1 MSINQSEV
9 QKYWE
14 IFAVLANGGDHL
26 DGSQAASVLKNSG
39 LNDVQLEKV
48 WDLADIDNDGRLDF
62 EEFCVAMKLIYN
74 VLGGEAAD
82 IPNRLPDYLVPESKS
97 HLVAATQALSKTAPK
112 IETPVEEDDTP
123 GLRDGFDWY
132 MSPADKG
139 KYEAIYSANVDR
151 HGQVTFAAL
160 DDLYSSLDVPDTD
173 IRFAWNLV
181 NPNADLTVGKD
192 QALAFLHMLNQRN
205 EGYRIPRSVPA
216 SLRASFEKNQIN
228 YSVSSVKLGS
238 GGERAPLGGSTS
250 KKNAFAEGYL
260 DRLGLGG
267 RTGGY
272 KTSGTDFTASKEQD
286 WEEVRLKRQL
296 AELES
301 KIKDAESAA
310 SKRAARGADGS
321 RNSKAALV
329 RRELEQML
337 DYKRRE
343 LRDLE
348 EGKGSAQGGASLA
361 SARDDLELMKQQV
374 EALESHLAQRNDVL
388 EDLRRQIDDEKARR

>member
-14 IFAVLANGGDHL
+14 IFAVLANGGSHL

-39 LNDVQLEKV
+39 LNDTQLEKV

-74 VLGGEAAD
+74 VLGGESPD
-82 IPNRLPDYLVPESKS
+82 IPDRLPDYLVPESKA
-97 HLVAATQALSKTAPK
+97 HLVAATQALTKTAPK

-123 GLRDGFDWY
+123 GLKDGFDWY

-139 KYEAIYSANVDR
+139 RYEAIYSANVDR

-160 DDLYSSLDVPDTD
+160 DDLYNSLDVPDSD

-181 NPNADLTVGKD
+181 NPNADLTIGKD

-205 EGYRIPRSVPA
+205 DGYRIPRSVPA

-228 YSVSSVKLGS
+228 YTISSVKLRNGDAPSGS
-238 GGERAPLGGSTS
+238 STS

-267 RTGGY
+267 RSSY
-272 KTSGTDFTASKEQD
+272 KPSGTDFTASKEQD

-296 AELES
+296 ADLET
-301 KIKDAESAA
+301 KIKESEAA
-310 SKRAARGADGS
+310 AQKRSARGADGS
-321 RNSKAALV
+321 RSSKAALV
-329 RRELEQML
+329 KRELEQML

-348 EGKGSAQGGASLA
+348 EGRGSAQGGASLA
-361 SARDDLELMKQQV
+361 SARSDLEVMKQQID
-374 EALESHLAQRNDVL
+374 ALEAHLSQRNSVL
-388 EDLRRQIDDEKARR
+388 EDLRRQIDDARR

>member
-26 DGSQAASVLKNSG
+26 DGNQAASVLKNSG
-39 LNDVQLEKV
+39 LNDGQLEKV

-82 IPNRLPDYLVPESKS
+82 IPDILPDYLVPESKA
-97 HLVAATQALSKTAPK
+97 HLVAATQAITMTAPK
-112 IETPVEEDDTP
+112 IEIPQEEDDTP
-123 GLRDGFDWY
+123 GLKDGFDWY

-139 KYEAIYSANVDR
+139 KYEAIYGANVDR
-151 HGQVTFAAL
+151 HGQVTFAGL
-160 DDLYSSLDVPDTD
+160 DDLYDALDVPDTD

-181 NPNADLTVGKD
+181 NPNADLSIGKD

-228 YSVSSVKLGS
+228 YSVSSVKLGAQNGS
-238 GGERAPLGGSTS
+238 GSERASSTS

-267 RTGGY
+267 RTSY
-272 KTSGTDFTASKEQD
+272 KPTGTDFTVSKEQD

-296 AELES
+296 ADLEA
-301 KIKDAESAA
+301 KMKDAEGAA
-310 SKRAARGADGS
+310 QKRAARGADGS

-348 EGKGSAQGGASLA
+348 DGKGSAQGGASLA
-361 SARDDLELMKQQV
+361 SARSDLELMKQQID
-374 EALESHLAQRNDVL
+374 ALESHLAQRNDVL
-388 EDLRRQIDDEKARR
+388 DDLRRQIDDAKRR

>member
-39 LNDVQLEKV
+39 LNDAQLERV

-62 EEFCVAMKLIYN
+62 EEFC
-74 VLGGEAAD
+74 EASD
-82 IPNRLPDYLVPESKS
+82 IPDRLPDYLVPESKS
-97 HLVAATQALSKTAPK
+97 HLVAATQALTKTAPK
-112 IETPVEEDDTP
+112 IETPQEEDDTP
-123 GLRDGFDWY
+123 GLKDGFDWY
-132 MSPADKG
+132 ISPADKG

-151 HGQVTFAAL
+151 HGQITFAAL

-228 YSVSSVKLGS
+228 YSVSSVKLG
-238 GGERAPLGGSTS
+238 GDRAPLG
-250 KKNAFAEGYL
+250 
-260 DRLGLGG
+260 
-267 RTGGY
+267 
-272 KTSGTDFTASKEQD
+272 TDFSSSKEQD

-296 AELES
+296 ADLES
-301 KIKDAESAA
+301 KIKDSEAAA

>member
-14 IFAVLANGGDHL
+14 IFAVLANGGSHL
-26 DGSQAASVLKNSG
+26 DGSQAASVLKNSS
-39 LNDVQLEKV
+39 LDDTQLEKV

-74 VLGGEAAD
+74 VLGGESPD
-82 IPNRLPDYLVPESKS
+82 VPDRLPDYLIPESKA
-97 HLVAATQALSKTAPK
+97 HLVAATQALTKTAPK
-112 IETPVEEDDTP
+112 IEIPVEEDDTP

-139 KYEAIYSANVDR
+139 RYEAIYSANVDR
-151 HGQVTFAAL
+151 HGQITFAAL
-160 DDLYSSLDVPDTD
+160 DDLYNSLDVPDSD
-173 IRFAWNLV
+173 VRFAWNLV
-181 NPNADLTVGKD
+181 NPNRDLTIGKD

-205 EGYRIPRSVPA
+205 DGYRIPRTVPA

-228 YSVSSVKLGS
+228 YTISSVKLGNGDAPS
-238 GGERAPLGGSTS
+238 GSSTS

-267 RTGGY
+267 RSSY
-272 KTSGTDFTASKEQD
+272 KPSGTDFTASKEQD

-296 AELES
+296 ADLET
-301 KIKDAESAA
+301 KIKDSEAA
-310 SKRAARGADGS
+310 AQKRSARGADGS
-321 RNSKAALV
+321 LGSKAALV
-329 RRELEQML
+329 KRELEQML

-348 EGKGSAQGGASLA
+348 DGKGSAQGGASLA
-361 SARDDLELMKQQV
+361 SARSDLELMKQQID
-374 EALESHLAQRNDVL
+374 ALEAHLSQRNSVL
-388 EDLRRQIDDEKARR
+388 DDLRRQIDDARR

>member
-14 IFAVLANGGDHL
+14 IFAVLANGGNHL
-26 DGSQAASVLKNSG
+26 NGNQAASVLKNSG
-39 LNDVQLEKV
+39 LNDTQLERV
-48 WDLADIDNDGRLDF
+48 WDLADIDNDGQLDF

-74 VLGGEAAD
+74 VLGGESPD
-82 IPNRLPDYLVPESKS
+82 IPERLPDYLIPESKA
-97 HLVAATQALSKTAPK
+97 HLVAATQALTKTAPR
-112 IETPVEEDDTP
+112 IETPQEEEEDTP

-132 MSPADKG
+132 MSPGDKG
-139 KYEAIYSANVDR
+139 KYEAIYGANVDR
-151 HGQVTFAAL
+151 HGQVSFDAL
-160 DDLYSSLDVPDTD
+160 GELYNNIDVPDTE
-173 IRFAWNLV
+173 IIFAWKLV
-181 NPNADLTVGKD
+181 NPNDNPTIGKD

-228 YSVSSVKLGS
+228 YSISSVKVGAN
-238 GGERAPLGGSTS
+238 GDGTSTS

-260 DRLGLGG
+260 NRLGVGG
-267 RTGGY
+267 RTSY
-272 KTSGTDFTASKEQD
+272 KPSGTDFTASKEQD

-296 AELES
+296 ADLET
-301 KIKDAESAA
+301 KMKDAEDAA
-310 SKRAARGADGS
+310 HRRSARGADGT

-348 EGKGSAQGGASLA
+348 EGKGVSQGSAGLA
-361 SARDDLELMKQQV
+361 SARSDLELMKQQID
-374 EALESHLAQRNDVL
+374 ALESHLAQRNDIL
-388 EDLRRQIDDEKARR
+388 DDLRRQIDAEKGGRR

>member
-14 IFAVLANGGDHL
+14 IFAVLANGGSHL

-39 LNDVQLEKV
+39 LNDTQLEKV

-74 VLGGEAAD
+74 VLGGESPD
-82 IPNRLPDYLVPESKS
+82 VPDRLPDYLVPESKA
-97 HLVAATQALSKTAPK
+97 HLVAATQALTKTAPK

-123 GLRDGFDWY
+123 GLKDGFDWY

-139 KYEAIYSANVDR
+139 RYEAIYSANFDR

-160 DDLYSSLDVPDTD
+160 DDLYNSLDVPDSD
-173 IRFAWNLV
+173 VRFAWNLV
-181 NPNADLTVGKD
+181 NPNADLAVGKD

-205 EGYRIPRSVPA
+205 DGYRIPRSVPA

-228 YSVSSVKLGS
+228 YTISSVKLRNGDAPAGS
-238 GGERAPLGGSTS
+238 STS

-267 RTGGY
+267 RSSY
-272 KTSGTDFTASKEQD
+272 KPSGTDFTASKEQD

-296 AELES
+296 AELET

-310 SKRAARGADGS
+310 QKRSARGADGS
-321 RNSKAALV
+321 RNSTIALV
-329 RRELEQML
+329 KRELEQML

-361 SARDDLELMKQQV
+361 SARSDLDLMKQQID
-374 EALESHLAQRNDVL
+374 ALESHLSQRNSVL
-388 EDLRRQIDDEKARR
+388 DDLRRQIDDARR

>member
-14 IFAVLANGGDHL
+14 IFAVLANGGKHL
-26 DGSQAASVLKNSG
+26 DGSQAATVLKNSG

-48 WDLADIDNDGRLDF
+48 WDLADIDNDGKLDF

-74 VLGGEAAD
+74 VLGGESPD
-82 IPNRLPDYLVPESKS
+82 VPERLPDYLVPESKA
-97 HLVAATQALSKTAPK
+97 HLVAATQALTKTAPK
-112 IETPVEEDDTP
+112 IETPQEEEDTP

-139 KYEAIYSANVDR
+139 KYEAIYGANVDR

-160 DDLYSSLDVPDTD
+160 DDLYNSLDVPDTEV
-173 IRFAWNLV
+173 RFAWNLV
-181 NPNADLTVGKD
+181 NPNADLSIGKD

-205 EGYRIPRSVPA
+205 EGYRIPRSIPA

-228 YSVSSVKLGS
+228 YSISSVKLGS
-238 GGERAPLGGSTS
+238 SNGERATSTS

-267 RTGGY
+267 RTSY
-272 KTSGTDFTASKEQD
+272 KPTGTDFTASKEQD

-296 AELES
+296 ADLET

-310 SKRAARGADGS
+310 SKRSARGADGG

-361 SARDDLELMKQQV
+361 SARSDLDLMKQQID
-374 EALESHLAQRNDVL
+374 ALDSHLAQRNEVL
-388 EDLRRQIDDEKARR
+388 DGLRRQIDDEKARR